1 VKEGDRVLF
10 GKYSGA
16 EIKVEAQDHLI
27 LREDEIIGILTKQPA
42 RDSKRSQMAKRT
54 SPAPMRPNLRAG
66 SPPVS
71 VQGNLVTRN
80 EVSMLTQ
87 IMMWISITVV
97 LLTVLGLPITS
108 EKAVL
113 QTVLCAS
120 GLLVIRQAIRSG
132 QPLLATGFLPIIV
145 AFSPISPIPIS
156 SRVFLWLNWIG
167 LAAFVVA
174 VITLKTERKLSMPS
188 IRNRNA

>member
-1 VKEGDRVLF
+1 
-10 GKYSGA
+10 
-16 EIKVEAQDHLI
+16 
-27 LREDEIIGILTKQPA
+27 
-42 RDSKRSQMAKRT
+42 
-54 SPAPMRPNLRAG
+54 
-66 SPPVS
+66 
-71 VQGNLVTRN
+71 
-80 EVSMLTQ
+80 MLTQ
-87 IMMWISITVV
+87 IMMWVSITVV

-156 SRVFLWLNWIG
+156 GRVFLWLNWIG